1 MFLSR
6 RVKAAVLL
14 QKAATCRAVVL
25 SGDNNHCKDV
35 QEKNTKRKTYAKL
48 CMNTSKCKH
57 TRLIKTYHD
66 FSVLIIIYST
76 NNAQNL
82 NIIAYYMKVN
92 ATKYRHG
99 CQCDVLNRP
108 GQLKI
113 EVWSPNVQL
122 HFAGLR
128 SMGFKKNKT
137 ISDFTGL
144 PFFIFSPTV

>member
-14 QKAATCRAVVL
+14 QKVATCRAVVL

-48 CMNTSKCKH
+48 CMYTSKCKH
-57 TRLIKTYHD
+57 TRLIKTYHG
-66 FSVLIIIYST
+66 FSLLIIIYST
-76 NNAQNL
+76 NDAQNL
-82 NIIAYYMKVN
+82 NIIAYYMNVN
-92 ATKYRHG
+92 ATKYRHS
-99 CQCDVLNRP
+99 CQCNVLNRP

-137 ISDFTGL
+137 SSDFTGL
-144 PFFIFSPTV
+144 PFLSFSPTV

>member
-48 CMNTSKCKH
+48 CMYTSKCKH
-57 TRLIKTYHD
+57 TRLIKTYHS
-66 FSVLIIIYST
+66 FSVLIIICST
-76 NNAQNL
+76 NNASNL
-82 NIIAYYMKVN
+82 NIIAYFMNVN
-92 ATKYRHG
+92 ATKYRHS

-122 HFAGLR
+122 HYAGLR
-128 SMGFKKNKT
+128 SMGFKKKKT
-137 ISDFTGL
+137 SSDFNGL
-144 PFFIFSPTV
+144 PFFIFSPTI

>member
-48 CMNTSKCKH
+48 CMYTSKCKH
-57 TRLIKTYHD
+57 TWLIKTYHG
-66 FSVLIIIYST
+66 FSVIIIYST

-82 NIIAYYMKVN
+82 NIIAYYMNVN
-92 ATKYRHG
+92 ATKCRHS

-113 EVWSPNVQL
+113 EVWSPNMQL

-137 ISDFTGL
+137 IHDFTGL